1 MSLES
6 TASEL
11 RSRAR
16 DLRSNV
22 KNGRHV
28 DQSELADHLSAMAT
42 EIEQAARRRRPRR
55 RTEALDMPQARNG

>member
-16 DLRSNV
+16 DLRRDTNWD
-22 KNGRHV
+22 R
-28 DQSELADHLSAMAT
+28 DELADHLSAMAT

-55 RTEALDMPQARNG
+55 RSEALDMLQARNG